1 MKTNLKPLVNI
12 LIKLGYEYNPS
23 MHRWELEGSFSIG
36 AKDVAKG
43 YIKEENGKLKFNFP
57 KEESVLAGWF
67 EFA

>member
-43 YIKEENGKLKFNFP
+43 YIKEENGKLKLNITKYETVCIGRFL
-57 KEESVLAGWF
+57 SG
-67 EFA
+67 